1 VVKVE
6 DVVNRVLKTLA
17 AGFKILT
24 GFKILSGFRILY
36 LYYFLIYKYDIKN
49 NTLKKILFQFF
60 K

>member
-1 VVKVE
+1 MVKVE
-6 DVVNRVLKTLA
+6 DVVNRVIKTLA
-17 AGFKILT
+17 AGFKIL
-24 GFKILSGFRILY
+24 LGFRILY